1 MLITCLLDDVEI
13 LEGEVTSKSHLG
25 VREFI
30 ILNINIT
37 ICYFEKTRTLNV
49 DKCWLRD
56 IKITQQKIKKSSPP
70 SLRTSFSSSSLPLTC
85 GRHAL

>member
-1 MLITCLLDDVEI
+1 M
-13 LEGEVTSKSHLG
+13 TSESLLG
-25 VREFI
+25 VGEFI

-37 ICYFEKTRTLNV
+37 ICYFEKTPTLNV

-56 IKITQQKIKKSSPP
+56 IKTTQQKIKKSSPP